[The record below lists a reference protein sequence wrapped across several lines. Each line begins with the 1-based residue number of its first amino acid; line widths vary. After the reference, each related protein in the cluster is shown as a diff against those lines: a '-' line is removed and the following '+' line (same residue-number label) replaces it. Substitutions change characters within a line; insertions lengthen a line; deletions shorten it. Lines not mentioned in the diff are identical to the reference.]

1 MPRFALRLAYDGTE
15 FSGWW
20 RQPNRKTVAGEL
32 DQAFARIGEPAARAE
47 GASRTD
53 AGVHAADQLAHV
65 DCQRTWHADA
75 LRLALGR
82 QLPPDLAVRAVAA
95 VPDEWN
101 AIAGVRRKTYGYR
114 LDLGPSPDPMLSRF
128 AWRPPWSARIDR
140 SRMAAAVARLPGERD
155 WSAFVRRGDRREDPR
170 CRIIAA
176 RLVTR
181 GSTVEI
187 RLTAD
192 GFLYRLVRSLTGAV
206 GAVACAAATM
216 DDLDA
221 ALAGTTTT
229 ASRQQAPARGLH
241 LLRIVHRAP
250 PF

>member
-20 RQPNRKTVAGEL
+20 RQPDRRTVAGEL
-32 DQAFARIGEPAARAE
+32 DLAFARIGEPEARAE

-65 DCQRTWHADA
+65 DCQRRWAAEA
-75 LRLALGR
+75 LRLALAR
-82 QLPPDLAVRAVAA
+82 HLPPEIAVRDVAA
-95 VPDEWN
+95 VADDWH
-101 AIAGVRRKTYGYR
+101 AVAGVRRKTYGYR
-114 LDLGPSPDPMLSRF
+114 LDLGQSADPFLARF

-140 SRMAAAVARLPGERD
+140 SLMAAAVARLPGDRD
-155 WSAFVRRGDRREDPR
+155 WSAFVRRGDQREDPR
-170 CRIIAA
+170 CRITNA
-176 RLVTR
+176 RLVIR

-206 GAVACAAATM
+206 GAVACGAASL

-221 ALAGTTTT
+221 ALTGITTT